1 MYESKTLLS
10 AFRIFVCPKP
20 GPVTMKKTY
29 ILALCL
35 LILSACA
42 KKNDP
47 HFDPNHPAPPPNEQT
62 DGTLTLDINHPAN
75 AIPQN
80 FEGLSF
86 ENWILSR
93 NPEYLDPNNP
103 AMLQLIK
110 NLGPGVIRMGGNSS
124 DETDWTGNGF
134 NADTHF
140 DVLTTAG
147 IDRLADFSRK
157 TNWQVIFGLNLG
169 HNNIDASK
177 DETKYLYQQ
186 LGANLYALQIG
197 NEPDYFRL
205 GYRPQNYSEQEYQS
219 EWNTNFAPIKTQV
232 PQVQFAGPDVSDNLG
247 WAQTFATNNSKNI
260 MLLDAHYYN
269 DGPATAPYIDC
280 QTILSTDNTLIPYL
294 QALDN
299 ASKQAGLTYRI
310 TETNS
315 IWGGGKQGVSDAF
328 AGTLWALDLMWSIAA
343 NNGQGINFHGGELVY
358 SPITVTS
365 NGQCTANAVYYAML
379 AFKYGA
385 SGGTVIPVNIANNSS
400 NYNAYACSTNE
411 GYTMTIINKEQKKD
425 ISLTVNAGKNVASIN
440 VMRLTAPAVNSTT
453 GITFAG
459 AAVQSDGSFSPANQE
474 ESQIGKSSFIIKVPA
489 ASAAV
494 ITIK

>member
-1 MYESKTLLS
+1 
-10 AFRIFVCPKP
+10 
-20 GPVTMKKTY
+20 MKKNY
-29 ILALCL
+29 LLGLCL
-35 LILSACA
+35 LMLCACN
-42 KKNDP
+42 KKNDRQS
-47 HFDPNHPAPPPNEQT
+47 DPNPPAPPPINQM

-103 AMLQLIK
+103 VMIQLIK

-134 NADTHF
+134 NANTHF
-140 DVLTTAG
+140 DVLTPAC

-169 HNNIDASK
+169 HNNINASI

-186 LGANLYALQIG
+186 LGPNLYALQVG
-197 NEPDYFRL
+197 NEPDYFKL
-205 GYRPQNYSEQEYQS
+205 GYRPLTYSVGDYQS
-219 EWNTNFAPIKTQV
+219 EWSANFEAIRALV
-232 PQVQFAGPDVSDNLG
+232 PQAQFAGPDVSDNLG
-247 WAQTFATNNSKNI
+247 WAQTFAANNSKNI

-269 DGPATAPYIDC
+269 DGPATSPSIDC
-280 QTILSTDNTLIPYL
+280 QTILSTDNTLAPYL
-294 QALDN
+294 EALDN

-315 IWGGGKQGVSDAF
+315 IWGGGKPGVSNAF

-385 SGGTVIPVNIANNSS
+385 SEGTIIPVNITNKSS
-400 NYNAYACSTNE
+400 NYNAYACSAN
-411 GYTMTIINKEQKKD
+411 GSYTMTIINKEQKKD
-425 ISLTVNAGKNVASIN
+425 ISITVNAGRTVTSIN
-440 VMRLTAPAVNSTT
+440 IMRLTAPAINSTT
-453 GITFAG
+453 GITFDG
-459 AAVQSDGSFSPANQE
+459 AAIQSDGSFSPAHQE
-474 ESQIGKSSFIIKVPA
+474 ESQIGKSSFVLKVPA

-494 ITIK
+494 VVIK

>member
-1 MYESKTLLS
+1 
-10 AFRIFVCPKP
+10 
-20 GPVTMKKTY
+20 MKKTC

-35 LILSACA
+35 LILSACH

-47 HFDPNHPAPPPNEQT
+47 QPILTPVPSVYTN
-62 DGTLTLDINHPAN
+62 GILTLDIDHPIT
-75 AIPQN
+75 AIPKN

-103 AMLQLIK
+103 VIVQLFK
-110 NLGPGVIRMGGNSS
+110 NLGPGIIRMGGNSS
-124 DETDWTGNGF
+124 DETDWVGDGF
-134 NADTHF
+134 NAGSHF
-140 DVLTTAG
+140 DVLAPAG
-147 IDRLADFSRK
+147 IDKLAEFSRK

-169 HNNIDASK
+169 HNNINASI

-197 NEPDYFRL
+197 NEPDYFKL
-205 GYRPQNYSEQEYQS
+205 GYRPVTYSEKDYQN
-219 EWNTNFAPIKTQV
+219 EWNLNFAQIKAEV
-232 PQVQFAGPDVSDNLG
+232 PRAQFAGPDVSDNLY
-247 WAQTFATNNSKNI
+247 WAQTFAANNSNNI
-260 MLLDAHYYN
+260 ILLDAHYYD
-269 DGPATAPYIDC
+269 DGPATSSSINC
-280 QTILSTDNTLIPYL
+280 QTILSTDDTLDPYL
-294 QALDN
+294 QGLDN

-315 IWGGGKQGVSDAF
+315 IWGGGKPGVSDAF

-343 NNGQGINFHGGELVY
+343 NNGQGVNFHGGELVY
-358 SPITVTS
+358 SPIAVTS
-365 NGQCTANAVYYAML
+365 DGKCTAKAVYYAML

-385 SGGTVIPVNIANNSS
+385 AGGAIIPVKIDDRNS
-400 NYNAYACSTNE
+400 NYNVYASSISD

-425 ISLTVNAGKNVASIN
+425 ISLIVNLNKPVKSIN
-440 VMRLTAPAVNSTT
+440 VMRLAAPAVDSTT

-459 AAVQSDGSFSPANQE
+459 ATVQSDGSFSPESHE
-474 ESQIGKSSFIIKVPA
+474 ESQTGKNSFVIKVPA

-494 ITIK
+494 VVIK

>member
-1 MYESKTLLS
+1 
-10 AFRIFVCPKP
+10 
-20 GPVTMKKTY
+20 MKRAY
-29 ILALCL
+29 VLALCL
-35 LILSACA
+35 LILSACH
-42 KKNDP
+42 KKNDFQP
-47 HFDPNHPAPPPNEQT
+47 DPNHPTPPPVEQT
-62 DGTLTLDINHPAN
+62 DGALTLDINHPAN

-80 FEGLSF
+80 FQGLSF

-93 NPEYLDPNNP
+93 NPEYLDPNNTV
-103 AMLQLIK
+103 MLQLIK
-110 NLGPGVIRMGGNSS
+110 NLGPGIIRMGGNSS

-134 NADTHF
+134 NPNSHF
-140 DVLTTAG
+140 DVLTPAG

-169 HNNIDASK
+169 HNNIDASI

-205 GYRPQNYSEQEYQS
+205 GYRPQNYSEGDYQS
-219 EWNTNFAPIKTQV
+219 EWNTNFNPIKTQV
-232 PQVQFAGPDVSDNLG
+232 PQAQFAGPDVSDNLG

-269 DGPATAPYIDC
+269 DGPATSPSIDC
-280 QTILSTDNTLIPYL
+280 QTILSTDDTLIPYL

-299 ASKQAGLTYRI
+299 ASKIAGLPYRI

-379 AFKYGA
+379 AFKYGS
-385 SGGTVIPVNIANNSS
+385 SGGTIIPVNVANNNNYL
-400 NYNAYACSTNE
+400 NYNAYACSTNN

-425 ISLTVNAGKNVASIN
+425 ISITVNASKTVSSIN
-440 VMRLTAPAVNSTT
+440 VMRLTAPAVDSTT

-459 AAVQSDGSFSPANQE
+459 AAVQSDGTFSPATQE
-474 ESQIGKSSFIIKVPA
+474 ESQIGKSSFTIKVPA
-489 ASAAV
+489 ASAV
-494 ITIK
+494 VVLIK

>member
-1 MYESKTLLS
+1 MSL
-10 AFRIFVCPKP
+10 P

-42 KKNDP
+42 KKSGLLPDTN
-47 HFDPNHPAPPPNEQT
+47 NPAPPPDVKT
-62 DGTLTLDINHPAN
+62 DATLTLDINNPAN

-103 AMLQLIK
+103 IMLQLIK

-124 DETDWTGNGF
+124 DETDWTGDGF
-134 NADTHF
+134 NANSHF
-140 DVLTTAG
+140 DVLTPAC

-169 HNNIDASK
+169 HNNINASI

-186 LGANLYALQIG
+186 LGANLYTLQIG
-197 NEPDYFRL
+197 NEPDYFKL
-205 GYRPQNYSEQEYQS
+205 GYRLTDYSVEDYQS
-219 EWNTNFAPIKTQV
+219 EWTANFAPIKTQV
-232 PQVQFAGPDVSDNLG
+232 PQAQFAGPDVSDNLA
-247 WAQTFATNNSKNI
+247 WAQTFAANNSKNI
-260 MLLDAHYYN
+260 ILLDAHYYN
-269 DGPATAPYIDC
+269 DGPATSPYIDC
-280 QTILSTDNTLIPYL
+280 QTILSADNTLIPYL
-294 QALDN
+294 QTLDN
-299 ASKQAGLTYRI
+299 ASKLAHLPYRI

-315 IWGGGKQGVSDAF
+315 IWGGGKPGVSDAF
-328 AGTLWALDLMWSIAA
+328 AGTLWALDLMWSIAV
-343 NNGQGINFHGGELVY
+343 NNGQGVNFHGGELDY
-358 SPITVTS
+358 SPISVAS

-385 SGGTVIPVNIANNSS
+385 SGGTIIPVNVANSNL
-400 NYNAYACSTNE
+400 NYNAYACSTNG
-411 GYTMTIINKEQKKD
+411 GYTMTIINKEQTKD
-425 ISLTVNAGKNVASIN
+425 VSLTVNAGKIVTSIN
-440 VMRLTAPAVNSTT
+440 VMSLTAPAVDSTT

-459 AAVQSDGSFSPANQE
+459 AAVQSDGSFSPAHQV
-474 ESQIGKSSFIIKVPA
+474 ESQIGKSSFVIKVPA
-489 ASAAV
+489 ASAVVVV
-494 ITIK
+494 IK